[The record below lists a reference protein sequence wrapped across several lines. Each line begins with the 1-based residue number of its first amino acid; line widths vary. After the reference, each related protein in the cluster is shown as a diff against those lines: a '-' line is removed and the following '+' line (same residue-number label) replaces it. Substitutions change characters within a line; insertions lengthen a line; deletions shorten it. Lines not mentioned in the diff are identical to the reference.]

1 MMGET
6 PKGRDGEH
14 EEIFSFDANCLFHI
28 KIILASLYAVFNMQ
42 I

>member
-1 MMGET
+1 VKT
-6 PKGRDGEH
+6 PKGRDVEH
-14 EEIFSFDANCLFHI
+14 EENFNFDANCLFHI